1 MPSYTAAFAFVCPD
15 CLKANVQTKRFEA
28 ANADVVRVLLRGT
41 KIFCYNP
48 DCKEQMYD
56 VEIRQ
61 LDILASTPAEVDSI
75 PLEPSPGSA

>member
-1 MPSYTAAFAFVCPD
+1 MPRYTAAFDFVCTD
-15 CLKANVQTKRFEA
+15 CLTANVQTKRFEA

-41 KIFCYNP
+41 KIFCDNP

-61 LDILASTPAEVDSI
+61 LEIRASTPAEVDSI